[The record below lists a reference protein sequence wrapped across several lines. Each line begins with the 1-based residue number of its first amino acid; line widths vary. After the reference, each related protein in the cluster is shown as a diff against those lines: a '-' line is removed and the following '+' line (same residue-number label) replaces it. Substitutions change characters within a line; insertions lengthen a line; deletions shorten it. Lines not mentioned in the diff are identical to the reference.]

1 MLCGN
6 ISSPTLV
13 NIVLKAVTDG
23 KNQGVF
29 SPFIDMNIKT
39 WYYINNKYRQRN
51 DVIYMLD
58 IPRPSKEEVIKYLN
72 KWDSLENYVLQEN
85 ALRKCFG

>member
-1 MLCGN
+1 MFK
-6 ISSPTLV
+6 T
-13 NIVLKAVTDG
+13 VTDG

-29 SPFIDMNIKT
+29 SPFIDMNVKI

-58 IPRPSKEEVIKYLN
+58 FPRPSKEEVIKYLN
-72 KWDSLENYVLQEN
+72 KWDALENYVLQEN
-85 ALRKCFG
+85 ALDELFFNISKKF